1 MRADEVIKLKEE
13 SDSEGRHLWNSEQE
27 VCDFMA
33 NLVKLTKAKRIL
45 EIGVFEGETSK
56 AMISAM
62 DVDCYFAGIDINDF
76 RKEPFDN
83 RKAADFIIGSSTAES
98 TYNFHD
104 KFDIIFVDSMHYW
117 EHIFKEWKI
126 VEKWLADKGVV
137 AYHDSI
143 HIADVARLMNYI
155 DEFNYNVVT
164 LNTPDNRGLTLITKR

>member
-27 VCDFMA
+27 ACDFMGS
-33 NLVKLTKAKRIL
+33 LVKLVKAKRIL

-62 DVDCYFAGIDINDF
+62 ANDCYFAGIDINDF
-76 RKEPFDN
+76 RKEQFDE
-83 RKAADFIIGSSTAES
+83 RKAADFIKGSSTDES
-98 TYNFHD
+98 TYQFHD

-126 VEKWLADKGVV
+126 VEKWLAPNGVM

-143 HIADVARLMNYI
+143 HIADVKRLMNYI
-155 DEFNYNVVT
+155 SEFNYNVVT
-164 LNTPDNRGLTLITKR
+164 LNTPDNRGLTLITPR